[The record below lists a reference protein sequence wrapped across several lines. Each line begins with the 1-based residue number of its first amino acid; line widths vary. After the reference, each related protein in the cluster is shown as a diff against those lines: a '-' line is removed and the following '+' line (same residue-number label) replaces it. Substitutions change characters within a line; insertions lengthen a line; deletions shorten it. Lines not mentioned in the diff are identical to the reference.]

1 MIDVIE
7 KHLQIILAILK
18 RFVPNCEIRAF
29 GSRWNGTVKKYSD
42 LDLVIV
48 GKERLDWN
56 VLADIKEAFEESDLP
71 YRVDLLDWN
80 AISPEFRNV
89 IETRGFEVIQK
100 TVDNKQWT
108 IDNFKN

>member
-1 MIDVIE
+1 MLNI
-7 KHLQIILAILK
+7 KTNHLQIILSILK
-18 RFVPNCEIRAF
+18 QFVPSCEVRVF
-29 GSRWNGTVKKYSD
+29 GSRCNGNVKEYSD

-56 VLADIKEAFEESDLP
+56 VLADTKEAFEESDLP

-89 IETRGFEVIQK
+89 IETRGFEIIQNVQVK
-100 TVDNKQWT
+100 GY
-108 IDNFKN
+108 